1 MTTIALAGNPNSGK
15 TTLFN
20 RLTGL
25 RQRVG
30 NYPGVTVERRIGQAQ
45 FGGRTLNVVDL
56 PGAYSLIARSRDES
70 IAFEALSLR
79 EESDALD
86 LVVIVIDASNL
97 ARNLYFALSV
107 LELGRPAVV
116 ALNMMDE
123 VRSAGDTIS
132 VEALEGSLGVPVV
145 PISARS
151 GEGLAQLASAIE
163 ASLATPRCGRD
174 VALQLTGDHLR
185 VIDELAVQLGGDR
198 TLALW
203 AVGSF
208 ASVDAHLT
216 VHDEDHPFHTRP
228 ELQAQLQTLER
239 TVEQHPDLPAAIVEA
254 RHQQAGAIAAQARQS
269 GGEGRTTPTD
279 RIDAWLLH
287 PVAGTLIFAGV
298 MLLLFQSLFAWADPF
313 MGAIESI
320 IGWAQDGARAVLP
333 PGALA
338 DLAIDGVIA
347 GVGNVVVFVPQIA
360 FLFFFLSV
368 LEDSGYLARAA
379 YISDRFM
386 ARVGLHGRAFVPLM
400 SGFAC
405 AVPAIMATR
414 SIENRRDRLVT
425 IMVLPLMSCSA
436 RLPVYTLMI
445 SALFAGGATV
455 FGLLSVGGLLL
466 MLMYTL
472 SVLTAILAAF
482 VMKRTILQSPAPPL
496 VLELPP
502 YRLPRPQ
509 DVLRRVA
516 ERCWAFLRDAGTIIL
531 ALSIV
536 LWALLYFPRAPE
548 GTPPSQQVRQ
558 SYAGQLGRAMEPAV
572 EPLGYDWKIGIGLLA
587 SFAAREVFVS
597 TMGIVYDVGEDVS
610 EDDATLRE
618 KLQTET
624 YPESGRK
631 VFTPL
636 VGLSL
641 MLFFLLSAQCM
652 STLAVIRRETRSWR
666 WPLFTFA
673 YMTALAWV
681 VCFVVYQGGRAL
693 GWS

>member
-30 NYPGVTVERRIGQAQ
+30 NYPGVTVERRVGQASV
-45 FGGRTLNVVDL
+45 GDRMLNVVDL
-56 PGAYSLIARSRDES
+56 PGAYSLIARSRDET
-70 IAFEALSLR
+70 IAFDALSLR
-79 EESDALD
+79 EKSDALD
-86 LVVIVIDASNL
+86 LVVVVIDATNL

-132 VEALEGSLGVPVV
+132 IEELEAALGVPVV

-151 GEGLAQLASAIE
+151 GEGLTHLVEAIE
-163 ASLATPRCGRD
+163 STLNDPRYGKD
-174 VALQLTGDHLR
+174 LELQLSAEHLT
-185 VIDELAVQLGGDR
+185 VVDDLAVKVGGDR
-198 TLALW
+198 TLAMW
-203 AVGSF
+203 AIGSY
-208 ASVDAHLT
+208 ASVESNLPIG
-216 VHDEDHPFHTRP
+216 DEDHPFHGRDDLLPLIP
-228 ELQAQLQTLER
+228 ELEAIQQK
-239 TVEQHPDLPAAIVEA
+239 HPSLAPAIVEA
-254 RHQQAGAIAAQARQS
+254 RHDKARRIAEKVWGRSSA
-269 GGEGRTTPTD
+269 GRTTPSD
-279 RIDAWLLH
+279 RVDAWLLH
-287 PVAGTLIFAGV
+287 PVAGTVIFAGV

-313 MGAIESI
+313 MSAIEAAVGAVQDLVRATLPAGAI
-320 IGWAQDGARAVLP
+320 ADL
-333 PGALA
+333 LA
-338 DLAIDGVIA
+338 DGVVG
-347 GVGNVVVFVPQIA
+347 GVGNVVVFIPQIA
-360 FLFFFLSV
+360 FLFLFISI

-386 ARVGLHGRAFVPLM
+386 ARVGLHGRAFVPLL

-414 SIENRRDRLVT
+414 AIENRRDRLVT
-425 IMVLPLMSCSA
+425 ILVLPLMSCSA

-445 SALFAGGATV
+445 SALFAGGQTV

-472 SVLTAILAAF
+472 SVVTAVVAAF
-482 VMKRTILQSPAPPL
+482 VLKRTILQSPAPPL

-509 DVLRRVA
+509 DVLRRVV

-548 GTPPSQQVRQ
+548 GATAAEQVTQ
-558 SYAGQLGRAMEPAV
+558 SFAGQIGRAMEPAIQ
-572 EPLGYDWKIGIGLLA
+572 PLGYDWKIGIGLLA

-597 TMGIVYDVGEDVS
+597 TMGLVYDVGEDVDE
-610 EDDATLRE
+610 EDLTLRQ

-624 YPESGRK
+624 YPSGDK

-666 WPLFTFA
+666 WPVFTFA

-693 GWS
+693 GFG

>member
-30 NYPGVTVERRIGQAQ
+30 NYPGVTVERRIGQAN
-45 FGGRTLNVVDL
+45 FGSRTLNVVDL
-56 PGAYSLIARSRDES
+56 PGAYSLIARSRDET
-70 IAFEALSLR
+70 IAFDALSLR
-79 EESDALD
+79 EKSDALD
-86 LVVIVIDASNL
+86 LVVVVIDATNL

-123 VRSAGDTIS
+123 VRSAGDSIS
-132 VEALEGSLGVPVV
+132 IEALEESLGVPVV

-151 GEGLAQLASAIE
+151 GEGLSQLAQAIE
-163 ASLATPRCGRD
+163 DALASPRYGAD
-174 VALQLTGDHLR
+174 VELELPAEQLR
-185 VIDELAVQLGGDR
+185 EVDELAVRMGGDR
-198 TLALW
+198 TLAMW
-203 AVGSF
+203 AIGSY
-208 ASVDAHLT
+208 ASADPHLQ
-216 VHDEDHPFHTRP
+216 VKDEDHPFHAREDLQALIP
-228 ELQAQLQTLER
+228 ELEKTIA
-239 TVEQHPDLPAAIVEA
+239 QHPDLAAAIVEA
-254 RHQQAGAIAAQARQS
+254 RHDKARRIAGKVWGRTSA
-269 GGEGRTTPTD
+269 GRTTPTD

-287 PVAGTLIFAGV
+287 PIAGTAIFAGV

-313 MGAIESI
+313 MGAIEAL
-320 IGWAQDGARAVLP
+320 IGWAQDAARAVLP
-333 PGALA
+333 AGALA
-338 DLAIDGVIA
+338 DLAVDGVIA

-482 VMKRTILQSPAPPL
+482 VLKRTILQSPAPPL

-509 DVLRRVA
+509 DVLRRVV
-516 ERCWAFLRDAGTIIL
+516 ERCWSFLRDAGTIIL

-548 GTPPSQQVRQ
+548 GTAPSQQIKQ
-558 SYAGQLGRAMEPAV
+558 SYAGQLGRAMEPAI

-597 TMGIVYDVGEDVS
+597 TMGIVYDVGEDVA
-610 EDDATLRE
+610 EDDATLRQ

-624 YPESGRK
+624 YPETGKK

-652 STLAVIRRETRSWR
+652 STLAVIRRETRSWW
-666 WPLFTFA
+666 WPIFTFV

-681 VCFVVYQGGRAL
+681 VCFAVYQGGRAL
-693 GWS
+693 GWG